1 MGYVIPNS
9 LYGYKFDAKV
19 EAQCIQKWVWDWMA
33 TGSGGAQ
40 GVLIG
45 MSGGKD
51 SAVAAALCCNAL
63 GNNEVRGLIMPY
75 DDPNGEEPVYDEAT
89 QIAIETCQHLNM
101 QYSIIPLCWLMDLD
115 SSIYALHI
123 QNDVD
128 AIKGNIKA
136 RLRMMCLYAIAQE
149 MRYRVC
155 CTSNAS
161 EIYLGYSTKYGDFAG
176 DFAPLSHLT
185 ASQVIEVG
193 RALKLPEPIISRP
206 PEDGLSGK
214 TDEANFGFT
223 YGQLDLYL
231 TTGRCDDEEIKT
243 KIENMHSRGLHKS
256 VPIPHLT

>member
-1 MGYVIPNS
+1 MGHVIPNS

-19 EAQCIQKWVWDWMA
+19 EAQCIQKWVWDWMG

-75 DDPNGEEPVYDEAT
+75 DSPHGEEPVYDEAT

-101 QYSIIPLCWLMDLD
+101 QYSIIPLCLLMDLD

-193 RALKLPEPIISRP
+193 RALKLPEHIISRP

>member
-1 MGYVIPNS
+1 
-9 LYGYKFDAKV
+9 
-19 EAQCIQKWVWDWMA
+19 MA

-75 DDPNGEEPVYDEAT
+75 DAPNGEEPVYDEAT

-101 QYSIIPLCWLMDLD
+101 QYSIIPLYLLMDLD

-128 AIKGNIKA
+128 TIKGNIKA

-193 RALKLPEPIISRP
+193 RALKLPEHIISRP

-223 YGQLDLYL
+223 YEQLDLYL

>member
-51 SAVAAALCCNAL
+51 SAVAASLCCNAL

-75 DDPNGEEPVYDEAT
+75 DAPNGEEPVYDEAT

-101 QYSIIPLCWLMDLD
+101 QYSIIPLCLLMDLD

-193 RALKLPEPIISRP
+193 RALKLPEHIISRP

-223 YGQLDLYL
+223 YEQLDLYL